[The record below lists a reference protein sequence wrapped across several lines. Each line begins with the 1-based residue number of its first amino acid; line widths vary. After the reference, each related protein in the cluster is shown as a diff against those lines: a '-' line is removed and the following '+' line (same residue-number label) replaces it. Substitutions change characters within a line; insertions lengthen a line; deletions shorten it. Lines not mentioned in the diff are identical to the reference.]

1 MRKDN
6 LMDEIT
12 YELICDDCG
21 SEYSIVQTV
30 DIDSDEEL
38 PIYCPFCGAGV
49 DVDNIEEEDD
59 LDELDKYL
67 ENEDL
72 DDLDFDVD

>member
-6 LMDEIT
+6 LMEEIT
-12 YELICDDCG
+12 YELVCDDCG
-21 SEYSIVQTV
+21 AEYSIIQNISDDT
-30 DIDSDEEL
+30 DEEL

-49 DVDNIEEEDD
+49 DVDNIEEDD
-59 LDELDKYL
+59 LDDLDKYL
-67 ENEDL
+67 DDEDL

>member
-6 LMDEIT
+6 LMEEIT
-12 YELICDDCG
+12 YELVCDDCG
-21 SEYSIVQTV
+21 AEYSIIQNISDDT
-30 DIDSDEEL
+30 DEEL

-59 LDELDKYL
+59 LDDLDKYL
-67 ENEDL
+67 DDEDL

>member
-12 YELICDDCG
+12 YELICDDCS

-30 DIDSDEEL
+30 DIDSDDEL

-59 LDELDKYL
+59 LDELNKYL
-67 ENEDL
+67 EGEDL
-72 DDLDFDVD
+72 EDLDFDVD

>member
-67 ENEDL
+67 DNEDL

>member
-1 MRKDN
+1 
-6 LMDEIT
+6 MDEIT

-49 DVDNIEEEDD
+49 DVDNIEEDVDD
-59 LDELDKYL
+59 LDKYL
-67 ENEDL
+67 DEEDIE
-72 DDLDFDVD
+72 DLDFDVD